1 MPFVQIRFT
10 TNKVFFESTF
20 LSVLINFII
29 YMQLFFL
36 YEIFISMFV
45 FIQIQVVTA
54 FATIAHFMI

>member
-10 TNKVFFESTF
+10 TNQVFFESTF
-20 LSVLINFII
+20 LFVLINFIV

-54 FATIAHFMI
+54 FATVVHFMI